1 MPREDLR
8 STDAD
13 RGRSTAD
20 VVIDHIPS
28 AHESGAREA
37 GAHDGLAAVL
47 LAAGGGRR
55 FGSPGEKLLAPL
67 GGRPIV
73 AWALEA
79 VLAAGIEPVVV
90 VEGAVRL
97 EQLVGELTQGSAAVV
112 CNRSWASG
120 QGSSL
125 RTGLD
130 WCAERSVQAAV
141 VGLGDQPL
149 VGAMAWRRVAETTV
163 APVVTATF
171 AGRRRPPV
179 RLDRSVWPLL
189 AQSGDE
195 GARALMRQHP
205 DLVAEVPCAGDPVD
219 IDTPD
224 DLAAA
229 EEAVASRPG

>member
-1 MPREDLR
+1 MPREDPR
-8 STDAD
+8 PAEA
-13 RGRSTAD
+13 RGAR
-20 VVIDHIPS
+20 
-28 AHESGAREA
+28 SGA
-37 GAHDGLAAVL
+37 GALEGTAAVL

-67 GGRPIV
+67 AGRPV
-73 AWALEA
+73 LAWALEA
-79 VLAAGIEPVVV
+79 VLAAGIETVVV

-97 EQLVGELTQGSAAVV
+97 EHLVGELTHGRAAVAR
-112 CNRSWASG
+112 NGSWVSG

-130 WCAERSVQAAV
+130 WCAERSVRAAV

-149 VGAMAWRRVAETTV
+149 VGAVAWRRVAEAAV
-163 APVVTATF
+163 APVVTAVF

-179 RLDRSVWPLL
+179 RLERSVWPLL
-189 AQSGDE
+189 APSGDE

-205 DLVAEVPCAGDPVD
+205 ELVAEIPCTGDPVD

-229 EEAVASRPG
+229 EEAVAGRPG